1 MTEFILIKT
10 NLVLMATIHR
20 LLGMTDRGEQMD
32 FQR

>member
-10 NLVLMATIHR
+10 NLVLMAAIRR